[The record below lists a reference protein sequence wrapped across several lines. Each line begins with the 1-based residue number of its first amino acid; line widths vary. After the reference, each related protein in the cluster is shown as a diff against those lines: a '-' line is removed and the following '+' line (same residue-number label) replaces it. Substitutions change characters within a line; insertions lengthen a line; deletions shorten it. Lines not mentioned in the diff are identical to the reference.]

1 MGSLYSQGLSLA
13 SEGSQIKGALMSDNP
28 SSRARSELDEQT
40 RAFLSKGGEITEVPT
55 GKTGWNTG
63 RQKSQWTKGQAKKP
77 EE

>member
-1 MGSLYSQGLSLA
+1 
-13 SEGSQIKGALMSDNP
+13 MSDNP
-28 SSRARSELDEQT
+28 TNRARSELDEQT

-63 RQKSQWTKGQAKKP
+63 RQKSQWSKPQAKKP